1 MGHKTGVK
9 MTNDLP
15 YMMKDLD
22 KSSEI
27 AMFYGF
33 KPVKSPRISKE
44 DTAKALDLYDEKK
57 YSVNKSE
64 IFPRLE
70 EKISLFR
77 TYLEWNL
84 ADLRHPAMVYYRRP
98 LGGSSEKKP
107 ANEHHFGLDIVGS
120 VSSICEAI
128 ALKTAHAIL
137 TDYGHKDLI
146 VDINSIGDKDSTS
159 RFESELSTYIRKHI
173 ESVPGELRSI
183 FRKNPFEAITST
195 HEAWAPLKERMP
207 QPMSSLSD
215 GSIANFKETLEH
227 LEMLEIPYRVTHDLI
242 GNRSYCSHTIFE
254 IKSSTDASDS
264 VFAIG
269 TRHNHLS
276 KKIGFKK
283 DIPVMSLNLRFKKPE
298 VEPKLFPKNK
308 LKPRFYFIQFGS
320 KAKLKS
326 LAVIENLRQARIPV
340 HHSLTHDQ
348 FVDQM
353 SSAEKAGSPFLII
366 IGQKEAMEN
375 TAVVRHVSTR
385 VQETIPIK
393 DLALYLDKLK

>member
-1 MGHKTGVK
+1 

-15 YMMKDLD
+15 YMTKDLD

-27 AMFYGF
+27 ATFYGF
-33 KPVKSPRISKE
+33 KSIKTPRITSE
-44 DTAKALDLYDEKK
+44 DTKKAADLFEEKK
-57 YSVNKSE
+57 QAGIQSD

-70 EKISLFR
+70 EKVSLFR

-84 ADLRHPAMVYYRRP
+84 ADGRHPVMIHYRRP
-98 LGGSSEKKP
+98 LGGSSERKS
-107 ANEHHFGLDIVGS
+107 ANEYHYGLDIVGS
-120 VSSICEAI
+120 PSSICEAI

-137 TDYGHKDLI
+137 SDYGYKDLI
-146 VDINSIGDKDSTS
+146 VDINSIGDKDSAT
-159 RFESELSTYIRKHI
+159 RFESELSSYIRKHI
-173 ESVPGELRSI
+173 EAVPGELRAL
-183 FRKNPFEAITST
+183 FRKNPFEAIHSE
-195 HEAWAPLKERMP
+195 HESWAPHKERLP

-215 GSIANFKETLEH
+215 SSIANFKETLEH

-242 GNRSYCSHTIFE
+242 GNRCYCSHTIFE
-254 IKSSTDASDS
+254 IKSSSDASDS
-264 VFAIG
+264 AFAVG

-276 KKIGFKK
+276 KKLGFKK

-326 LAVIENLRQARIPV
+326 LSVIENLRQARIPV
-340 HHSLTHDQ
+340 HHSLTQDQ

-353 SSAEKAGSPFLII
+353 SHAEKTGSPFLII
-366 IGQKEAMEN
+366 IGQKEALEN

-385 VQETIPIK
+385 VQQTIALK
-393 DLALYLDKLK
+393 NLAEYLGTLK

>member
-1 MGHKTGVK
+1 

-27 AMFYGF
+27 ATFYGF
-33 KPVKSPRISKE
+33 KPIKSPRISKE
-44 DTAKALDLYDEKK
+44 DSEKAASLNEEKK
-57 YSVNKSE
+57 QTSSKSE

-70 EKISLFR
+70 EKIALFR
-77 TYLEWNL
+77 TYLDWNL
-84 ADLRHPAMVYYRRP
+84 VETRHPVMVHYRRP
-98 LGGSSEKKP
+98 LGGSSERKP
-107 ANEHHFGLDIVGS
+107 ANEHHYGLDIIGS
-120 VSSICEAI
+120 LSSICEAI

-137 TDYGHKDLI
+137 SDYGHKDLI
-146 VDINSIGDKDSTS
+146 VDINSTGDKDSTS

-173 ESVPGELRSI
+173 ESVPSELRVL
-183 FRKNPFEAITST
+183 FRKNPFEAMTSD
-195 HEAWAPLKERMP
+195 HESWAPFKERMP

-215 GSIANFKETLEH
+215 SSIANFKETLEH

-242 GNRSYCSHTIFE
+242 GNRCYCSHTIFE
-254 IKSSTDASDS
+254 IRSSDPASDS
-264 VFAIG
+264 VLAVG

-276 KKIGFKK
+276 KKLGFKK
-283 DIPVMSLNLRFKKPE
+283 DIPTMSLNLRFKKPE

-326 LAVIENLRQARIPV
+326 LSVIENLRQARIPV
-340 HHSLTHDQ
+340 HHSLTQDQ

-353 SSAEKAGSPFLII
+353 SHAEKMGSPFLII
-366 IGQKEAMEN
+366 IGQKEALEN

-393 DLALYLDKLK
+393 DLSLYLDKLK